1 MISHTHTRKVD
12 NVECEVKFFLKC
24 PNDDNVFKKNLWSRY
39 RLTKNTYSIRF
50 LLFNIKSLYKKN
62 LNSYHVSSSQ
72 HEASIITMEARETD
86 KVTSRDI
93 DEREDSLAVS
103 YTMIMYNRNSSLIK

>member
-1 MISHTHTRKVD
+1 
-12 NVECEVKFFLKC
+12 
-24 PNDDNVFKKNLWSRY
+24 
-39 RLTKNTYSIRF
+39 
-50 LLFNIKSLYKKN
+50 
-62 LNSYHVSSSQ
+62 
-72 HEASIITMEARETD
+72 MEARETD